1 MIILEG
7 AVRKQTKDH
16 KTAEDFLPLKPV
28 DLLVLMVLLDG
39 DLHGYGIVQ
48 SINERTAGKIK
59 LVPGNFYAIL
69 KRLMDSGLLEEA
81 GERPSDD
88 PGRPVRRYH
97 GITRLGKQVAAE
109 EARRLRVL
117 VRDAEARDLIET
129 SEA

>member
-1 MIILEG
+1 MP
-7 AVRKQTKDH
+7 RSNKRD
-16 KTAEDFLPLKPV
+16 KTPEEFLPLKPV

-48 SINERTAGKIK
+48 SINKRTGGQVK

-69 KRLMDSGLLEEA
+69 KRLMDTGLLKEA
-81 GERPSDD
+81 GERPADD
-88 PGRPVRRYH
+88 PGRPVRRYYR
-97 GITRLGKQVAAE
+97 ITRLGKRVAAE